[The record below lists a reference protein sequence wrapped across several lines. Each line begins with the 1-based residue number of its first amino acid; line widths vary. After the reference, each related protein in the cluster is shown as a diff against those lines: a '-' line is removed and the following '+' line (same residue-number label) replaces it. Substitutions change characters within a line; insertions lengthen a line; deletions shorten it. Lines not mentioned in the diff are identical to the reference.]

1 MMAIVGSSGSPSCPV
16 SRKLMV
22 SLYCSLNMLEG
33 DTGYASFLYFFHM
46 DDVLVGHWII
56 KLSLKFRTKTLHLL
70 PSKGILLIYNRYG
83 VKRISVLCVCVCV
96 LNCTNVLLL
105 AWFIQVCCLALK
117 SIFVRVCTFFSS
129 HILRKNMFWGNL
141 HCQRYLL
148 FEY

>member
-96 LNCTNVLLL
+96 CFKLHQRIAIGLVYTGVL
-105 AWFIQVCCLALK
+105 FGPQVYICQSLYFLFLTYSPEK
-117 SIFVRVCTFFSS
+117 HV
-129 HILRKNMFWGNL
+129 LR
-141 HCQRYLL
+141 
-148 FEY
+148 